1 MFSLLAN
8 AGTVWASL
16 ILVGSS
22 FQCRIAR
29 GKNEFMWC
37 FVFEWGI
44 RNLLFHV
51 VVIWLWLTLTCL
63 LCILCSMNLRLFLA
77 LFVIVFMWDD
87 QLRLL
92 LRYFVFCGSED
103 GVMKCIWEDNRFL
116 FSVYSKN
123 ITLVR
128 VKFHWPFF
136 FPKF

>member
-1 MFSLLAN
+1 LFGPLAN
-8 AGTVWASL
+8 AGTVGASL
-16 ILVGSS
+16 ISVVSS
-22 FQCRIAR
+22 FQSRIAR

-51 VVIWLWLTLTCL
+51 VVIWLWSALTCL
-63 LCILCSMNLRLFLA
+63 LCTCILCSMNLL
-77 LFVIVFMWDD
+77 FMWDE

-92 LRYFVFCGSED
+92 LIVTSKIFCIFCGSKD

-123 ITLVR
+123 FTLVR